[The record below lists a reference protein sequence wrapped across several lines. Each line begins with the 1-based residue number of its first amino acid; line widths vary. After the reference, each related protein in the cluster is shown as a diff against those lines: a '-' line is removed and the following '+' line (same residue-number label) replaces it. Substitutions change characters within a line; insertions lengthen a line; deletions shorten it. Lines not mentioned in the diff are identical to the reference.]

1 MDVPIRSDVEIDIM
15 RQAGRILSGALDY
28 VASHIEVGVTGI
40 ALDKLAESYIQDHGA
55 EPAFKGYGGYPASLC
70 LSINDEVVHGIP
82 SRRIITSGDV
92 VSIDLGVKFKGWNVD
107 AARTIIVPPIKDQ
120 DQALVDAAW
129 ESFDAGVALI
139 KPGVHLGDV
148 QAAIQAVIERG
159 GYGLVRDLTG
169 HGIGQKLHEAPD
181 IPNYGQTG
189 MGIVLKAG
197 MTFCIEPMLSSGDGE
212 VVTEADDWT
221 ITTLDHS
228 RAAHVEETLLVTASG
243 VEILTAGQRKIL
255 TR

>member
-1 MDVPIRSDVEIDIM
+1 
-15 RQAGRILSGALDY
+15 
-28 VASHIEVGVTGI
+28 
-40 ALDKLAESYIQDHGA
+40 
-55 EPAFKGYGGYPASLC
+55 
-70 LSINDEVVHGIP
+70 
-82 SRRIITSGDV
+82 
-92 VSIDLGVKFKGWNVD
+92 
-107 AARTIIVPPIKDQ
+107 
-120 DQALVDAAW
+120 
-129 ESFDAGVALI
+129 
-139 KPGVHLGDV
+139 VHLGDV

-197 MTFCIEPMLSSGDGE
+197 MTFCIEPMLSSGDGK